1 MLSKESLRSLADLG
15 ALEKQ
20 VQQAI
25 QDCSDLFE
33 RCELS
38 YQMIRFIFE
47 EEDSAEEHHM
57 FQLDTS
63 RTVGAI
69 GTTLMIHIKVHSTP
83 INIKPCLGQPS
94 PKGSLTGH
102 LSGGFFEPS

>member
-1 MLSKESLRSLADLG
+1 MLSKESSLRSLADLG

-38 YQMIRFIFE
+38 YQMIRFIFPE
-47 EEDSAEEHHM
+47 NSAEEQFM

-69 GTTLMIHIKVHSTP
+69 ATLMIHIKFNSTP
-83 INIKPCLGQPS
+83 INIKLAWGNHHRR
-94 PKGSLTGH
+94 GH
-102 LSGGFFEPS
+102 